1 MASSSDR
8 SIFYGFGA
16 WAGSQRGLTKV
27 AWWPN
32 DPADR
37 SINWDRGKRIDTDL
51 ADNPAAFRAGRLKS
65 KADIVVDDQPQ
76 HGGLTKL
83 GPTWPTGST
92 VNSLWLESNHY
103 DALDPAVKP
112 PRIFPGMQC
121 RAYELA
127 TVLYWSG
134 DLANRRFWGFYA
146 EIHAENGA
154 SALVSIWAPGTSLEP
169 GQLAAGAWW
178 LDLSTVAHPIE
189 AGFTEIGV
197 GSAPKQGALFLDAT
211 TKGALAF
218 SGPKIPKYQGSNVLP
233 RVR

>member
-1 MASSSDR
+1 MAYLTALNTPTSTIV
-8 SIFYGFGA
+8 SIE
-16 WAGSQRGLTKV
+16 
-27 AWWPN
+27 
-32 DPADR
+32 
-37 SINWDRGKRIDTDL
+37 TDL
-51 ADNPAAFRAGRLKS
+51 DDNPAAFRAGKLKT
-65 KADIVVDDQPQ
+65 KADIVVDDQPH

-92 VNSLWLESNHY
+92 VNSLWMESNHY
-103 DALDPAVKP
+103 DALAPAIKP

-121 RAYELA
+121 RVYELT

-146 EIHAENGA
+146 EIHAENGP
-154 SALVSIWAPGTSLEP
+154 SALVSIWAPGTSQEP

-197 GSAPKQGALFLDAT
+197 GTAPKQGALFLDAS
-211 TKGALAF
+211 TKGSLAF
-218 SGPKIPKYQGSNVLP
+218 SGPKIPKGLGSNLLP